1 MKILFFLLLLYV
13 PNKNNNEIVVEVDK
27 IVLNH
32 YVDSERDLLLSQFL
46 LMKWQSLSESQG
58 YRVMDWFLAKDAIL
72 YRKNGYVEI
81 SYYKKANKKWYILR
95 TKNFRENYSSYDI
108 ELKDRQLLNEN
119 NRDSYMKYDSY

>member
-46 LMKWQSLSESQG
+46 LMKWQSLAESQG

-72 YRKNGYVEI
+72 HRKNGYVEI
-81 SYYKKANKKWYILR
+81 SYYKEANKKWYILR

-108 ELKDRQLLNEN
+108 ERKDRQLLNEN